1 MAESSATSQDRR
13 YDVFISWAYGQ
24 SLDSNLAQIIK
35 RGLEPRYRVF
45 VDVENVDLAPTIR
58 KVASLSHI
66 KIGIKYFKPNCI
78 YLVPGAVPG
87 VGAGCNVECFSI
99 LLIICV

>member
-1 MAESSATSQDRR
+1 MAESSASSQDRR

-45 VDVENVDLAPTIR
+45 VDVENVDLAHTIR
-58 KVASLSHI
+58 KVASLSLI
-66 KIGIKYFKPNCI
+66 KIRIKYFKPNC
-78 YLVPGAVPG
+78 LVPGAVPG
-87 VGAGCNVECFSI
+87 VG
-99 LLIICV
+99 LMLIASVFCS

>member
-66 KIGIKYFKPNCI
+66 KIGIKYSKPNCI
-78 YLVPGAVPG
+78 YLVTGAVPG
-87 VGAGCNVECFSI
+87 VGLMLNASVFCS
-99 LLIICV
+99 